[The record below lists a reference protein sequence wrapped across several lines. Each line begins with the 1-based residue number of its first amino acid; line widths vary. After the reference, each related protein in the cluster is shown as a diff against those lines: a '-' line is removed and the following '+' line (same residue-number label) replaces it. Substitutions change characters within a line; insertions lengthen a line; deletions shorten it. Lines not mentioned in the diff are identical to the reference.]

1 MLQNYWFYLE
11 VNGLDWPIIIIVILA
26 IFLFIKVI
34 SKLVRILIGV
44 GILAAIVYFFLSLD
58 LAMIMFL

>member
-1 MLQNYWFYLE
+1 M
-11 VNGLDWPIIIIVILA
+11 DWPIIIIVILA